1 VTSWTTAQRWVVIAT
16 AAAAAVVGLDALV
29 VATALSTI
37 RVDIGA
43 SIGELQWMVSA
54 YTLTFAVLMMPA
66 AALGDRLGR
75 RRVCLA
81 GLGVF
86 AAASAACALAPG
98 AGWLIAAR
106 AVQGAGAA
114 AVMPLTLT
122 LLTAAI
128 PAPQRPR
135 ALGIYSAVIGA
146 SVPLGPLLGGAVVQG
161 IDWRWIFWLNLP
173 AAVVLIPLVRAR
185 VAESTG
191 ARAALDLP
199 GLILATGAAFGLV
212 WGLVRG
218 NSAGWGSAEV
228 LLALALGST
237 LTAGFV
243 VRESRAREPM
253 LPMRLFRDRSFSAG
267 TAAIFFLWG
276 SVLGAIFFMAQFL
289 QTGLGYGPLGA
300 GLRLMPWGA
309 VVMVVPRIVG
319 AWIPRLGE
327 RAFLVVGMSLEAAAM
342 IWIALAA
349 APALPYWQLALPLI
363 LSGAGLAM
371 AIPAAQSSVLADAA
385 PHDVG
390 KRSGAF
396 SAVRQLGGAFGVAV
410 LVTVFTGT
418 GSYASAPAFVH
429 GFGPALIA
437 SAGLALAAAVA
448 GLAAPRRRPTATRT
462 PGPAAAPRQDS
473 LASRS

>member
-1 VTSWTTAQRWVVIAT
+1 VVILT
-16 AAAAAVVGLDALV
+16 AAAAAMMGLDALV

-43 SIGELQWMVSA
+43 SLAELQWTVNA
-54 YTLTFAVLMMPA
+54 YTLTFAVFMMPA

-81 GLGVF
+81 GLGLF

-114 AVMPLTLT
+114 AVTPLTLA

-128 PAPQRPR
+128 PAHQRPR
-135 ALGIYSAVIGA
+135 ALGVYGAVIGA

-173 AAVVLIPLVRAR
+173 AAVVLIPLIRAR

-191 ARAALDLP
+191 TGATLDLP
-199 GLILATGAAFGLV
+199 GLALATGAAFGLV

-218 NSAGWGSAEV
+218 NTAGWGSAEV
-228 LLALALGST
+228 LLALAVGAA
-237 LTAGFV
+237 LTAAFV
-243 VRESRAREPM
+243 ARETRARQPM

-276 SVLGAIFFMAQFL
+276 SALGAIFFMAQYL

-327 RAFLVVGMSLEAAAM
+327 RTFLVTGMSLQAAAM
-342 IWIALAA
+342 AWIAVAA
-349 APALPYWQLALPLI
+349 APALPYWQLAAPLM

-371 AIPAAQSSVLADAA
+371 AIPAAQSSVLVAA
-385 PHDVG
+385 GPHDAG

-396 SAVRQLGGAFGVAV
+396 STVRQLGGAFGVAL

-429 GFGPALIA
+429 GFGPALAA

-448 GLAAPRRRPTATRT
+448 GLAAPRRRPAAVLS
-462 PGPAAAPRQDS
+462 PAPAAAQRADS
-473 LASRS
+473 LASQP

>member
-1 VTSWTTAQRWVVIAT
+1 VTSWTTAQRWVVILT
-16 AAAAAVVGLDALV
+16 AAAAAMVGLDALV

-43 SIGELQWMVSA
+43 SIGELQWTVSA
-54 YTLTFAVLMMPA
+54 YTLTFAVLIMPA

-81 GLGVF
+81 GLGLF

-98 AGWLIAAR
+98 VGWLIAAR

-122 LLTAAI
+122 LLTAAV

-146 SVPLGPLLGGAVVQG
+146 SVPLGPLVGGAVVQG

-173 AAVVLIPLVRAR
+173 AALVLIPLIRAR
-185 VAESTG
+185 VGESAGT
-191 ARAALDLP
+191 RAALDLP
-199 GLILATGAAFGLV
+199 GLALATGAAFGLV

-218 NSAGWGSAEV
+218 NTAGWGSTEV
-228 LLALALGST
+228 LLTLALGAA
-237 LTAGFV
+237 LTAAFV
-243 VRESRAREPM
+243 LRESRTAEPM

-276 SVLGAIFFMAQFL
+276 SALGAIFFMAQFL

-327 RAFLVVGMSLEAAAM
+327 RAFLVAGMSLQAVAM
-342 IWIALAA
+342 AWIALAA
-349 APALPYWQLALPLI
+349 APGLPYRQLVLPLI

-371 AIPAAQSSVLADAA
+371 SIPAAQSSVLAAAA

-396 SAVRQLGGAFGVAV
+396 STVRQLGGAFGVAV

-418 GSYASAPAFVH
+418 GSYASAAAFVH
-429 GFGPALIA
+429 GFGPALA
-437 SAGLALAAAVA
+437 GSAGLALAAAVA
-448 GLAAPRRRPTATRT
+448 GLAAPRRRPATT
-462 PGPAAAPRQDS
+462 AAPAGAAQLPGS
-473 LASRS
+473 LTTHR